1 MISKNQ
7 ISFVKSLSDKKFR
20 LKYGCFA
27 AEGNKICNEVLNSDW
42 QVEQVYATEQ
52 FIDKY
57 KPENI
62 SKIEIVTDIEMQRIS
77 QLSTP
82 TDAIVIIKIPEI
94 SEPNFNTNNWTLA
107 LDGVQDPGNFGTII
121 RTAEW
126 FGIQQI
132 FASNDCADLYNP
144 KTIQATMGSF
154 LRTKIY
160 YTDLKKLIEQQHFKT
175 IAGAVMNGKNIA
187 HEKLATTGLMIL
199 GNEGKG
205 ISSEILSLINTPI
218 TIAAKGKAESLNV
231 AVAAGI
237 ICNYIS

>member
-20 LKYGCFA
+20 LKYGCFI
-27 AEGNKICNEVLNSDW
+27 AEGNKICTEVLNSDW
-42 QVEQVYATEQ
+42 QVEQVYATELFCKQ
-52 FIDKY
+52 NKST
-57 KPENI
+57 NI
-62 SKIEIVTDIEMQRIS
+62 SKIQIVTDAEIKR
-77 QLSTP
+77 LSSLLAP
-82 TDAIVIIKIPEI
+82 TDAIAVVKIP
-94 SEPNFNTNNWTLA
+94 SSTTPNFTLSKWSLA

-132 FASNDCADLYNP
+132 FASMDCADLYNS

-154 LRTKIY
+154 LRTPIF
-160 YTDLKKLIEQQHFKT
+160 YTDLKKLIELQNFKT

-187 HEKLATTGLMIL
+187 HEKLPASGLMIL

-205 ISSEILSLINTPI
+205 ISSPILSSINTPV

-237 ICNYIS
+237 ICNYIG